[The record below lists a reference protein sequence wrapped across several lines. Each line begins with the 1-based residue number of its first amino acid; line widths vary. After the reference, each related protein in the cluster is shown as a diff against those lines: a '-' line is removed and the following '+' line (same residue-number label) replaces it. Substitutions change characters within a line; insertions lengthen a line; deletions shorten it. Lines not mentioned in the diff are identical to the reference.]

1 MHSAEREPPGRAS
14 DRPEERRRTAGW
26 GCRYYALTGL
36 GRTTTTVE
44 PYRIELP
51 PPLLDDLRE
60 RLGRTRWPNAV
71 DGAGWDY
78 GTNSGYLRDLVDYWG
93 DGYDWRAGEAN
104 LNEFEQY
111 RAEIDGTGV
120 HFVHEHG

>member
-26 GCRYYALTGL
+26 GYCYYASTGL

-44 PYRIELP
+44 LYRSEIP
-51 PPLLDDLRE
+51 PSLLDDLRE
-60 RLGRTRWPNAV
+60 RLGRARRPDAI

-78 GTNSGYLRDLVDYWG
+78 GTNPGYLRDLVDYWR
-93 DGYDWRAGEAN
+93 DGYDWRAEEAK

>member
-1 MHSAEREPPGRAS
+1 M
-14 DRPEERRRTAGW
+14 
-26 GCRYYALTGL
+26 TGL

-120 HFVHEHG
+120 HFVHEHGRGSDPLPIILTHGCPDSFFRPLRAS